1 MRYVDVRR
9 RRREG
14 RSRREPGFANLWSNV
29 EHDPYLLIAV
39 GAVAGVLASLALF
52 FVVGPS
58 LMSPPSPLLL
68 ITLTLASLVLSFC
81 VAVFGTRWLRR
92 RRPDAARPPF
102 GREKQ
107 LLMVLRDA
115 GGVTPV
121 QAALETPLTV
131 DEAEEILSRLT
142 NRGHLHVE
150 SHNGTLFYLLPGS
163 RSSKR

>member
-1 MRYVDVRR
+1 
-9 RRREG
+9 
-14 RSRREPGFANLWSNV
+14 
-29 EHDPYLLIAV
+29 
-39 GAVAGVLASLALF
+39 
-52 FVVGPS
+52 
-58 LMSPPSPLLL
+58 
-68 ITLTLASLVLSFC
+68 
-81 VAVFGTRWLRR
+81 
-92 RRPDAARPPF
+92 
-102 GREKQ
+102 
-107 LLMVLRDA
+107 MVLRDA